1 MNKVIN
7 CSDEAIESIDRALER
22 IQELKKALEEKRG
35 DSLGIK
41 YVLSSLLYMVGMIV
55 CIYLTLMYKQVV
67 LAPFDELTGY
77 IIVIIAGFSSTL
89 FLGVLLLR
97 NFLEGKYYKVI
108 FHSEQK
114 VNYLTRNLQQAKI
127 VCENYFGLL
136 DGSTNHK
143 IELGNNFYIEIDN
156 IERQTMSLEK
166 RKSVVISNVL
176 TILYYVAAITVG
188 AIFVLKIQDGVV
200 NTIRNTIIA
209 LNINVNDA
217 ASSWAQDA
225 FSLCSVAGV
234 LIGPFISKYYFEQI
248 KLIPLTDGLVFLIAG
263 SGFLGFIAALIVVGL
278 IAVVIGL
285 VCAVVSFVVEMLA
298 GLIALLIIIA
308 IIVGLFGGG

>member
-7 CSDEAIESIDRALER
+7 CSGEAIESIDRALER
-22 IQELKKALEEKRG
+22 IQELKKVLEEKRG

-97 NFLEGKYYKVI
+97 NLLEGKYYKVI
-108 FHSEQK
+108 FDSEQK
-114 VNYLTRNLQQAKI
+114 VNYLTGNLQQAKS

-136 DGSTNHK
+136 DGNTDHK

-156 IERQTMSLEK
+156 IERQIMSLEK

-188 AIFVLKIQDGVV
+188 AIFVLKTQDGVV

-209 LNINVNDA
+209 FNINVND

-225 FSLCSVAGV
+225 FTLCSVAGI

-278 IAVVIGL
+278 AAVVIGL
-285 VCAVVSFVVEMLA
+285 VCAAISFIVELLA